1 MINKIV
7 GRILRLPKNIPAS
20 SFSTGGKYG
29 KPPSRPFFARGPEKE
44 P

>member
-7 GRILRLPKNIPAS
+7 GRIIRLPKNLQVPNYS
-20 SFSTGGKYG
+20 YGGKQD
-29 KPPSRPFFARGPEKE
+29 KPPSRPFFARRQEKE